1 MVDQFLDAMGGI
13 SPEYVEQ
20 CAVALGYLPRKKSK
34 FPIRGLLI
42 AAILTALLAASAL
55 AAGLL
60 GRQNRLAEMPPDP
73 AGEKREALI
82 PNSFRGTPTYLGTQ
96 EWWAYLAK
104 WKDEHGE
111 APLDFDLSFTSG
123 NYRNYQICLQYRIY
137 EEELL
142 NKLLEIADRYELNL
156 YRESLMFSDREG
168 FYALSGTEPFL
179 EGDREDRFTGNIY
192 PDGSFWLEGILR
204 QEGEDIIYTVRRMH
218 SNSIYPFGGAT
229 EHTDYEEAEYRNAR
243 GQQVILN
250 RFATTGELGYV
261 STAGDTFLSFELYF
275 PEEISKLNRFDVLK
289 EIADRVDF
297 EALLKETTGDQETP
311 DPGAEHH
318 GNAVEKV
325 KAFQGSSVFQA
336 GKEFHSFFTEHFYG
350 APYREAYGLP
360 GYEDVDAEMER
371 LSQKYQLKI
380 PKAKSLGNNFSE
392 ESVVFDN
399 GSFCYRSPQGPYGVE
414 LTLHYMPK
422 DALYTGM
429 YLFTDIEG
437 YRRVWE
443 YETESGVDLI
453 LYAEGPE
460 RTGSSFAL
468 YEDEHIYIL
477 LDFGGGNPQT
487 MLSHIEQIPWDLL
500 LHKEEEK

>member
-1 MVDQFLDAMGGI
+1 MVDQFLDAMGEI

-34 FPIRGLLI
+34 FHIRGLLI

-104 WKDEHGE
+104 WEDAHGE
-111 APLDFDLSFTSG
+111 EPPDSDLPFTSG
-123 NYRNYQICLQYRIY
+123 NYRNYQICLEYRIY
-137 EEELL
+137 EEEPL
-142 NKLLEIADRYELNL
+142 NKLLEIADRYDLNL
-156 YRESLMFSDREG
+156 YRESLMFSDRES
-168 FYALSGTEPFL
+168 FYALSGAEPFL
-179 EGDREDRFTGNIY
+179 DGDQEDRLTGNVY

-204 QEGEDIIYTVRRMH
+204 QQGENIIYNIRRMH
-218 SNSIYPFGGAT
+218 SGSIYPFGGAA

-250 RFATTGELGYV
+250 RFATSAEIGYV
-261 STAGDTFLSFELYF
+261 NVAGDTFLSLELYF
-275 PEEISKLNRFDVLK
+275 PEDIAKLNRFEVLRA
-289 EIADRVDF
+289 IADRVDF
-297 EALLKETTGDQETP
+297 EALLKENSSPEP
-311 DPGAEHH
+311 LLDPGAEFHRT
-318 GNAVEKV
+318 AVEKV
-325 KAFQGSSVFQA
+325 KAFQNSPVYQA
-336 GKEFHSFFTEHFYG
+336 GREFHSFFTEHFYG
-350 APYREAYGLP
+350 GPYREPCGVP

-371 LSQKYQLKI
+371 LAEKYQLKI
-380 PKAKSLGNNFSE
+380 PKGKSLGNGFSPD
-392 ESVVFDN
+392 SLVFDN

-429 YLFTDIEG
+429 YLFTDIES

-443 YETESGVDLI
+443 YETESGIPLI

-460 RTGSSFAL
+460 RVSSSFAL
-468 YEDEHIYIL
+468 YEDENTYIL

-500 LHKEEEK
+500 LQKEEEK